1 MSPDGVGAA
10 VCEDARVTVRPAHF
24 ADSPDGFLPSPYAR
38 SRWGEDQLNGPA
50 VVGLAAHCLERDYGS
65 ADFQPAR
72 LTVDLFK
79 AARGVPTTVRA
90 RLIRDG
96 RRIRNAECDVLQ
108 GDVVVARAGL
118 VFYRRSSAPEGEQW
132 SPPVEFTFP
141 DSLPTGDEHTLP
153 YTGSDAVGWTQKIGD
168 HQNTSRTRFVDR
180 GIDVVAGQPNTP
192 FVRASVVGEA
202 TSLVT
207 HLGTR
212 GVGYINGDLTVGLT
226 RLPVGEWIGVQAESH
241 WAADG
246 VTVGTATLFDGT
258 GPFGSGMVTALANPS
273 AALDFSTH
281 SQPNPPA

>member
-1 MSPDGVGAA
+1 M
-10 VCEDARVTVRPAHF
+10 
-24 ADSPDGFLPSPYAR
+24 
-38 SRWGEDQLNGPA
+38 
-50 VVGLAAHCLERDYGS
+50 
-65 ADFQPAR
+65 
-72 LTVDLFK
+72 
-79 AARGVPTTVRA
+79 
-90 RLIRDG
+90 
-96 RRIRNAECDVLQ
+96 
-108 GDVVVARAGL
+108 
-118 VFYRRSSAPEGEQW
+118 
-132 SPPVEFTFP
+132 
-141 DSLPTGDEHTLP
+141 
-153 YTGSDAVGWTQKIGD
+153 
-168 HQNTSRTRFVDR
+168 
-180 GIDVVAGQPNTP
+180 VAGQPNTP